1 MSCDG
6 KSLRGKL
13 QVTLDPEVLTASLTF
28 SVDPAGEDWDLARV
42 EALLKAR
49 GLRWGLE
56 GQARIED
63 GIRTLAGLESDSR
76 TVVALQGEAAGD
88 SVPGRIEWKRQPI
101 PEELAAKGELAL
113 AAAPAPETRGPSGW
127 STAA

>member
-1 MSCDG
+1 MSSDG

-13 QVTLDPEVLTASLTF
+13 QLTLDPAVLTASLTF
-28 SVDPAGEDWDLARV
+28 SFDPGGEDWDLARV

-49 GLRWGLE
+49 GLRWERE

-63 GIRTLAGLESDSR
+63 ALRTLAGLECGSR

-88 SVPGRIEWKRQPI
+88 PV
-101 PEELAAKGELAL
+101 
-113 AAAPAPETRGPSGW
+113 PAPD
-127 STAA
+127 